1 MDRENDQRYEELL
14 NINKMVEKK
23 AYKIETMMQRID
35 YLYEFMKQIDE
46 LSSEVDEVAF
56 DDKNKAYYPALNK
69 AGGFLFS
76 VWQAARREQHSLI
89 VKYNE
94 AIQNF
99 DAFLKR
105 FGVKYPYNQ
114 GYTV

>member
-1 MDRENDQRYEELL
+1 MDRENDQRYEELRNTNRL
-14 NINKMVEKK
+14 VDKK
-23 AYKIETMMQRID
+23 ADKIETMMERID
-35 YLYEFMKQIDE
+35 YLFKFMKQIDE

-56 DDKNKAYYPALNK
+56 DDQNKAYYTALNK

-76 VWQAARREQHSLI
+76 VWQSAGREQHSLI

-94 AIQNF
+94 AIKNF